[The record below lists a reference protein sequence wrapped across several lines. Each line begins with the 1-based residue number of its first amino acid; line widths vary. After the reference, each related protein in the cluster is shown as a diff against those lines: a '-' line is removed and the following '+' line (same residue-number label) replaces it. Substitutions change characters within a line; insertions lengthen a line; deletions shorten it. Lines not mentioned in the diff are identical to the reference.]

1 LRLFYYICRRST
13 PIDWLAIRPCRN
25 KKESFKMQTLIVDL
39 ALAAGVCAIFL
50 IALRGGKDEKG

>member
-1 LRLFYYICRRST
+1 VFYHKAVLNEGR
-13 PIDWLAIRPCRN
+13 
-25 KKESFKMQTLIVDL
+25 FKMQTLIVDL